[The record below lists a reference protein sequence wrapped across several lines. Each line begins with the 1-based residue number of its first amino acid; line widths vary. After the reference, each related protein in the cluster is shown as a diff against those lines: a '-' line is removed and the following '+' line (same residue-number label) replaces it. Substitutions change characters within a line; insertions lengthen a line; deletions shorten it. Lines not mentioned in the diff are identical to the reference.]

1 MSKKRTNWKI
11 EFPALLA
18 NKRLVGRDRTFIES
32 LHAHYSRGKAMTSG
46 RKHHFFLVKERIA
59 QLDAGGV
66 TGDATIEARCARLI
80 SRTHDGT
87 WDRGFVES
95 LQGQNANG
103 RSLSPRQLE
112 ILTKIESRHT
122 DEAVAAARGFA
133 DSYDADKRTTA
144 QRMAAYYAGTTY
156 FRDLTDRLL
165 TDAEFVPTKKQYDA
179 ITGNKYAAKVLA
191 GYDGDAKF
199 PVGATVQARGG
210 TTPSRVRLALKVGGV
225 VLGTDEAIKSACKG
239 NRTYKVLP
247 IGSVK
252 PVIVE
257 ERFIKVRR

>member
-1 MSKKRTNWKI
+1 MAKRTNWKI

-59 QLDAGGV
+59 QLDATGG
-66 TGDATIEARCARLI
+66 TGDAAIEARCAAMI
-80 SRTHDGT
+80 KRTHSPS

-103 RSLSPRQLE
+103 RALSPRQLE
-112 ILTKIESRHT
+112 ILTKIEGRHS
-122 DEAVAAARGFA
+122 DEALAAARGFA
-133 DSYDADKRTTA
+133 SAYDESKRTTA
-144 QRMAAYYAGTTY
+144 QRMAKYYEGTTY
-156 FRDLTDRLL
+156 FRDLSDRLL
-165 TDAEFVPTKKQYDA
+165 NDAEFVPTKKQYDA

-191 GYDGDAKF
+191 GYVGE
-199 PVGATVQARGG
+199 PVYTVGATVQARGG
-210 TTPSRVRLALKVGGV
+210 VTPSKVRKALKVGGV
-225 VLGTDEAIKSACKG
+225 VLGTSEAIKSACKG

-252 PVIVE
+252 PINVE
-257 ERFIKVRR
+257 ERYIKVRR

>member
-1 MSKKRTNWKI
+1 MAKRTNWKT
-11 EFPALLA
+11 EFAALLA
-18 NKRLVGRDRTFIES
+18 NKRLTGRDRSFIES

-66 TGDATIEARCARLI
+66 TGDATIEARCARMI
-80 SRTHDGT
+80 ERTPDSS

-103 RSLSPRQLE
+103 RALSSRQLE
-112 ILTKIESRHT
+112 ILTKIESRYT
-122 DEAVAAARGFA
+122 DEAIATARGFA
-133 DSYDADKRTTA
+133 DSYGVE
-144 QRMAAYYAGTTY
+144 QRQTMKCMANYYSGTPY
-156 FRDLTDRLL
+156 FRDLVDRVL

-179 ITGNKYAAKVLA
+179 ITGNKYASKVLA
-191 GYDGDAKF
+191 GYAGEPVYA
-199 PVGATVQARGG
+199 VGATVQARGG
-210 TTPSRVRLALKVGGV
+210 VTPSSVRRALKVGGV
-225 VLGTDEAIKSACKG
+225 VLSVDEAIKSACKG

-252 PVIVE
+252 PINVE
-257 ERFIKVRR
+257 ERYIKVRR